1 MDIERMKKLLNSKI
15 EVGKKV
21 NEVRE
26 VVKNY
31 NKEKQDMYDYTEKLF
46 KPSIKAQKDIKK
58 AIDDKQD
65 ELINQIQINDE
76 LANMKQNQVIAK
88 LQQNNNKQDEI
99 ITNIQENQ
107 KALTK
112 GLSDLIEPYQREI
125 IFRDELPKMIEDKGS
140 DEDLIQLGDDEK
152 DLIELG
158 DDKAD
163 EVEPSTS
170 KKKIKSLNIDK
181 GIDDD
186 YITFLDG
193 KQLPLPSKVLN
204 ENMDIDKI
212 KKQVV
217 SKYNYS
223 QKYITENSTKKGKP
237 FKKLTPSQLH
247 LYNKHKE
254 SLEYFNDYFKRL
266 QNIEDSKKY
275 VGEGIYTQKK
285 RNAYKISQNGQ
296 YGGLVIDLPK
306 LYGHLKVV
314 AHKNG
319 QKVYDK
325 QADFDTLDLLTKR
338 FNSKK
343 KYSELARSVFN
354 DLNRLSEIPKH
365 RTSKKYSKLG
375 SGVVYYNNP
384 QDLLSRLELLGGSMS
399 AGNNSN
405 DIREEFVNIAHM
417 LNKLKVINNKQMN
430 GIMKNYLF

>member
-1 MDIERMKKLLNSKI
+1 MKKLINSKI

-46 KPSIKAQKDIKK
+46 KPSIKAQKNIKK

-88 LQQNNNKQDEI
+88 LQQNNNRQDEI

-107 KALTK
+107 KVLKK
-112 GLSDLIEPYQREI
+112 GFSDLIEPYQREI
-125 IFRDELPKMIEDKGS
+125 IFRDELPKMIEEKGS
-140 DEDLIQLGDDEK
+140 DDE

-181 GIDDD
+181 DIDDD

-193 KQLPLPSKVLN
+193 KQLPLPSKVLY

-212 KKQVV
+212 KKQVI
-217 SKYNYS
+217 SKYNYAE
-223 QKYITENSTKKGKP
+223 KYIADNSTKKGEP
-237 FKKLTPSQLH
+237 LKKLKPSQLQIF
-247 LYNKHKE
+247 NKHKK
-254 SLEYFNDYFKRL
+254 SLEYLEDYFKRL

-338 FNSKK
+338 FNNKK

-354 DLNRLSEIPKH
+354 DLNRLSEIPIH

-399 AGNNSN
+399 AGNDSN
-405 DIREEFVNIAHM
+405 DVREEFVNIAHM

-430 GIMKNYLF
+430 GIIKNYLF

>member
-1 MDIERMKKLLNSKI
+1 MKKLLNSKI

-46 KPSIKAQKDIKK
+46 KPSIKAQKNIKK

-112 GLSDLIEPYQREI
+112 GLYDIIEPYQREI

-140 DEDLIQLGDDEK
+140 DDEA
-152 DLIELG
+152 
-158 DDKAD
+158 DK
-163 EVEPSTS
+163 VEPSTS
-170 KKKIKSLNIDK
+170 KMKSDLDIGFSNEEIMKLTNINLPPPSIILKLHLDNS
-181 GIDDD
+181 ID
-186 YITFLDG
+186 
-193 KQLPLPSKVLN
+193 LN
-204 ENMDIDKI
+204 EFIKELGEKTKELGRKKGTLSKKSSKTQNKEKI
-212 KKQVV
+212 SDLSDEIKLL
-217 SKYNYS
+217 
-223 QKYITENSTKKGKP
+223 QKYKKRINIIEEGAKTVGK
-237 FKKLTPSQLH
+237 
-247 LYNKHKE
+247 
-254 SLEYFNDYFKRL
+254 
-266 QNIEDSKKY
+266 
-275 VGEGIYTQKK
+275 GIYTQKK

-319 QKVYDK
+319 KKVYDK

-338 FNSKK
+338 FNNKK
-343 KYSELARSVFN
+343 KYSQLARSVFN
-354 DLNRLSEIPKH
+354 DLNRLSEIPIH

-384 QDLLSRLELLGGSMS
+384 QDLLSRLELLEGSMS
-399 AGNNSN
+399 AGNDSN
-405 DIREEFVNIAHM
+405 DVREEFVNIAHM

-430 GIMKNYLF
+430 GIIKNYLF

>member
-1 MDIERMKKLLNSKI
+1 MKKLLNSKI

-58 AIDDKQD
+58 AIDYKQD

-88 LQQNNNKQDEI
+88 LQHNNNRQDEI
-99 ITNIQENQ
+99 IRNIQENQ
-107 KALTK
+107 KALKK
-112 GLSDLIEPYQREI
+112 GFSDLIEPYQREI
-125 IFRDELPKMIEDKGS
+125 IFRDELPKMIEDKEEDKGS
-140 DEDLIQLGDDEK
+140 DEDLI
-152 DLIELG
+152 ELE

-186 YITFLDG
+186 YITFLDC

-204 ENMDIDKI
+204 ENMNIDEI
-212 KKQVV
+212 KNKVV

-223 QKYITENSTKKGKP
+223 PKYITEKSTKKGKP
-237 FKKLTPSQLH
+237 LKQLKPSQLQIFK
-247 LYNKHKE
+247 KHKK
-254 SLEYFNDYFKRL
+254 SLEYLEDYFQRL

-354 DLNRLSEIPKH
+354 DLNRLSEIPIH

-384 QDLLSRLELLGGSMS
+384 HDLLSRLELLGGSMS
-399 AGNNSN
+399 AGNDSN
-405 DIREEFVNIAHM
+405 DVREEFINIAHM

-430 GIMKNYLF
+430 GIIKNYLM

>member
-46 KPSIKAQKDIKK
+46 KPSIKAQKNIKK

-88 LQQNNNKQDEI
+88 LQRNNNKQDEI

-107 KALTK
+107 KALKK
-112 GLSDLIEPYQREI
+112 GFSDLIEPYQREI
-125 IFRDELPKMIEDKGS
+125 IFRDELPRMIEDKGS
-140 DEDLIQLGDDEK
+140 DEDLIQLGDDE
-152 DLIELG
+152 DLIQLE

-163 EVEPSTS
+163 EVEASTS

-204 ENMDIDKI
+204 ENMDTDNI

-223 QKYITENSTKKGKP
+223 LKYITENSTKKGEP
-237 FKKLTPSQLH
+237 LKKLKPSQLNI
-247 LYNKHKE
+247 YQKHKK
-254 SLEYFNDYFKRL
+254 SLEYFDDYFKRL

-338 FNSKK
+338 FNNKK

-354 DLNRLSEIPKH
+354 DLNRLSEIPIH

-399 AGNNSN
+399 AGNDSN
-405 DIREEFVNIAHM
+405 DVREEFVNIAHM

-430 GIMKNYLF
+430 GIIKNYLF

>member
-1 MDIERMKKLLNSKI
+1 MKKLLNSKI

-46 KPSIKAQKDIKK
+46 KPSIKAQKNIKK

-112 GLSDLIEPYQREI
+112 GLYDIIEPYQREI

-140 DEDLIQLGDDEK
+140 DDEA
-152 DLIELG
+152 
-158 DDKAD
+158 DK
-163 EVEPSTS
+163 VEPSTS
-170 KKKIKSLNIDK
+170 KMKSDLDIGFSNEEIKKLMNRNLPPPSIILKSH
-181 GIDDD
+181 
-186 YITFLDG
+186 LDNTIN
-193 KQLPLPSKVLN
+193 LN
-204 ENMDIDKI
+204 EFIKELGEKTKELGRKKGTLSKKSSKKNNKEKI
-212 KKQVV
+212 
-217 SKYNYS
+217 SDLS
-223 QKYITENSTKKGKP
+223 DEIALLQKYKKRI
-237 FKKLTPSQLH
+237 
-247 LYNKHKE
+247 
-254 SLEYFNDYFKRL
+254 DI
-266 QNIEDSKKY
+266 IEEGAKT
-275 VGEGIYTQKK
+275 VGTGIYTQKK

-338 FNSKK
+338 FNNKK

-354 DLNRLSEIPKH
+354 DLNRLSEIPIH

-399 AGNNSN
+399 AGNDSN
-405 DIREEFVNIAHM
+405 DVREEFVNIAHM

-430 GIMKNYLF
+430 GIIKNYLF

>member
-1 MDIERMKKLLNSKI
+1 MKKLLNSKI

-46 KPSIKAQKDIKK
+46 KPSIKAQKNIKK

-88 LQQNNNKQDEI
+88 LQQNNNRQDEI

-107 KALTK
+107 KALKK
-112 GLSDLIEPYQREI
+112 GFSDLIEPYQREI

-140 DEDLIQLGDDEK
+140 DEDLIQLGDDE
-152 DLIELG
+152 DLIQLG

-163 EVEPSTS
+163 EVEASTS

-204 ENMDIDKI
+204 ENMNTDNI

-223 QKYITENSTKKGKP
+223 LKYINENSTKKGEP
-237 FKKLTPSQLH
+237 LKKLKPSQLNI
-247 LYNKHKE
+247 YQKHKK
-254 SLEYFNDYFKRL
+254 SLEYFDDYFKRL

-338 FNSKK
+338 FNNKK

-354 DLNRLSEIPKH
+354 DLNRLSEIPIH

-399 AGNNSN
+399 AGNDSN
-405 DIREEFVNIAHM
+405 DVREEFVNIAHM

-430 GIMKNYLF
+430 GIIKNYLF

>member
-31 NKEKQDMYDYTEKLF
+31 NEEKQDMYDYTEKLF
-46 KPSIKAQKDIKK
+46 KPSIKAQKNIKK

-88 LQQNNNKQDEI
+88 LQQNNNRQDEI

-107 KALTK
+107 KVLKK
-112 GLSDLIEPYQREI
+112 GLSDLIEPYKREI
-125 IFRDELPKMIEDKGS
+125 IFRDELPKMIEEKGS
-140 DEDLIQLGDDEK
+140 DDE
-152 DLIELG
+152 

-181 GIDDD
+181 DIDDD

-193 KQLPLPSKVLN
+193 KQLPLPSKILY

-212 KKQVV
+212 KKQVI
-217 SKYNYS
+217 SKYNYAE
-223 QKYITENSTKKGKP
+223 KYIADNSTKKGEP
-237 FKKLTPSQLH
+237 LKKLKPSQLQIF
-247 LYNKHKE
+247 NKHKK
-254 SLEYFNDYFKRL
+254 SLEYLEDYFKRL

-338 FNSKK
+338 FNNKK

-354 DLNRLSEIPKH
+354 DLNRLSEIPIH

-399 AGNNSN
+399 AGNDSN
-405 DIREEFVNIAHM
+405 DVREEFVNIAHM

-430 GIMKNYLF
+430 GIIKNYLF

>member
-1 MDIERMKKLLNSKI
+1 MKKLLNSKI

-26 VVKNY
+26 SVKNY

-46 KPSIKAQKDIKK
+46 KPSIKAQKNIKK
-58 AIDDKQD
+58 GIDDKQD

-112 GLSDLIEPYQREI
+112 GLYDIIEPYQREI
-125 IFRDELPKMIEDKGS
+125 ILRDELPKMIEDKGS
-140 DEDLIQLGDDEK
+140 DDEA
-152 DLIELG
+152 
-158 DDKAD
+158 DK
-163 EVEPSTS
+163 VEPSTS
-170 KKKIKSLNIDK
+170 KMKSDLDIGFSNEEIMKLTKRNLPPPSIILKSHLDNSID
-181 GIDDD
+181 
-186 YITFLDG
+186 
-193 KQLPLPSKVLN
+193 LN
-204 ENMDIDKI
+204 EFIKELGEKTKELGRKKGTLSKKSSKKNNKEKI
-212 KKQVV
+212 SDLSDEIKLL
-217 SKYNYS
+217 
-223 QKYITENSTKKGKP
+223 QKYKKRIDIIEEGAKTVGK
-237 FKKLTPSQLH
+237 
-247 LYNKHKE
+247 
-254 SLEYFNDYFKRL
+254 
-266 QNIEDSKKY
+266 
-275 VGEGIYTQKK
+275 GIYTQKK

-338 FNSKK
+338 FNNKK

-354 DLNRLSEIPKH
+354 DLNRLSEIPIH

-375 SGVVYYNNP
+375 SGVVYYHNP

-430 GIMKNYLF
+430 DIIKNYLL

>member
-1 MDIERMKKLLNSKI
+1 MDIERMKKLLKSKI

-46 KPSIKAQKDIKK
+46 KPSIKAQKNIKK

-112 GLSDLIEPYQREI
+112 GLYDLIEPYQREI

-140 DEDLIQLGDDEK
+140 DDEA
-152 DLIELG
+152 
-158 DDKAD
+158 DK
-163 EVEPSTS
+163 VEPSTS
-170 KKKIKSLNIDK
+170 KMKSD
-181 GIDDD
+181 
-186 YITFLDG
+186 LDIG
-193 KQLPLPSKVLN
+193 FSS
-204 ENMDIDKI
+204 EEI
-212 KKQVV
+212 
-217 SKYNYS
+217 
-223 QKYITENSTKKGKP
+223 
-237 FKKLTPSQLH
+237 KKLTNRNLPPPSIILKSH
-247 LYNKHKE
+247 LDNTINLNEFIKE
-254 SLEYFNDYFKRL
+254 LGEKTKELGRKKGYL
-266 QNIEDSKKY
+266 SKKSSKTKNKEKISDLSDEIRLLQKY
-275 VGEGIYTQKK
+275 KKRIDIIEEGAKTVGTGIYTQKK

-338 FNSKK
+338 FNNKK

-354 DLNRLSEIPKH
+354 DLNRLSEIPIH
-365 RTSKKYSKLG
+365 RTSKKYSKLR
-375 SGVVYYNNP
+375 SGVVYYHNP

-430 GIMKNYLF
+430 DIIKNYLL